1 MLSSYVPLLVL
12 LAVAAALVG
21 VFMAAAQWLG
31 PRCPN
36 PEKDLPYESG
46 LDQERPPGI
55 RFDVK
60 FYRVALLFLV
70 FDLEA
75 AFFYP
80 WAVLYRDLS
89 CQEPLTAGVC
99 LGSPSAFGLL
109 AMTVF
114 VAILLLALAYVWKKK
129 ALEWG

>member
-1 MLSSYVPLLVL
+1 MLSSYVPLVVL
-12 LAVAAALVG
+12 IAVAAALVG
-21 VFMAAAQWLG
+21 VFLAAAHFLG
-31 PRCPN
+31 PRRPS

-46 LDQERPPGI
+46 MDPERPPRI

-70 FDLEA
+70 FDIEA

-89 CQEPLTAGVC
+89 CKKALTAGVC
-99 LGSPSAFGLL
+99 QASPSAFGLL
-109 AMTVF
+109 AMAVF
-114 VAILLLALAYVWKKK
+114 VAILLLALAYVWKKR
-129 ALEWG
+129 ALEWD